1 MKKIILSCLLLISIV
16 LFGSGV
22 TVQSLERASKEIE
35 QFKKEFKI
43 DPREVVF
50 DVKVGSE
57 DGKLAVFGEI
67 SDGNL
72 KKALVERLRKT
83 IDVGIEDRIK
93 LLPDESI
100 GEKFFAIVKVDV
112 VNLMDA
118 PGRSLQKNAVT
129 QARMGDVLRLLKKQ
143 GEWFLVQMEDSYIG
157 WIDGSKIVTMS
168 DEELKNYLSG
178 PFALII
184 SKFAQLYRSPNES
197 DSIDEKIAQGSVIP
211 CVSQKEGWLLL
222 RLPDGREM
230 FVNSNDAKAFE
241 KRSEVF
247 SEKKDAEYIIN
258 LAKQHLGLPYL
269 WAGTTSYGFDC
280 SGFTQFCFK
289 MAGYFLRRDAD
300 MQFEQGEPVPDRKD
314 LKPGDLVFFQTYKPG
329 PSHVGIYIG
338 EMKYIHSGSRGVAI
352 NSFGPNDPDY
362 SADLDKKYI
371 GARRIIPQR

>member
-1 MKKIILSCLLLISIV
+1 M
-16 LFGSGV
+16 
-22 TVQSLERASKEIE
+22 ERASKEIE

-57 DGKLAVFGEI
+57 DGKLTVFGEI
-67 SDGNL
+67 SDENL
-72 KKALVERLRKT
+72 KKSLVERLRKT
-83 IDVGIEDRIK
+83 IDAEIGDRIK

-100 GEKFFAIVKVDV
+100 GEKLLAIVKVDV

-118 PGRSLQKNAVT
+118 PGRTLQKNAVT
-129 QARMGDVLRLLKKQ
+129 QARMGDVLRLLKEQ
-143 GEWFLVQMEDSYIG
+143 NEWFLVQMEDSYIG
-157 WIDGSKIVTMS
+157 WIDGSKIVTLS
-168 DEELKNYLSG
+168 DEELKNYLPGS
-178 PFALII
+178 FALIV
-184 SKFAQLYRSPNES
+184 SKFAQLYRTPNES
-197 DSIDEKIAQGSVIP
+197 ESINEKLVQGSVLL
-211 CVSQKEGWLLL
+211 CLSEKEGWLRLK
-222 RLPDGREM
+222 LPDGREL
-230 FVNSNDAKAFE
+230 FVHSNDAKVFKSRDE
-241 KRSEVF
+241 IF
-247 SEKKDAEYIIN
+247 SEKKDAEYIISI
-258 LAKQHLGLPYL
+258 AKQHLGLPYL

-300 MQFEQGEPVPDRKD
+300 MQFEQGEPVLDRKD

-338 EMKYIHSGSRGVAI
+338 KMKYIHSGSKGVAI
-352 NSFGPNDPDY
+352 NSFDPNDPDY

>member
-57 DGKLAVFGEI
+57 DGKLAAFGEI

-178 PFALII
+178 PFALIV

-197 DSIDEKIAQGSVIP
+197 DSIDEKIVQGSVIP

-352 NSFGPNDPDY
+352 NSFDPNDPDY